1 MLLQSFI
8 EVLRAYAGLVLPLI
22 FFGFFAVVG
31 LALLFNR
38 RPEVRRTFAVG
49 FVVVFLL
56 CQVSLVPLTVPPLTT
71 YHKFSNTWDQERVE
85 YEFRVVDENGQEIP
99 FDSKSTLAF
108 EGIRMS
114 RLHHQMLTEY
124 SEAENQE
131 VARFLLQSSREY
143 RGELEAGGGR
153 NALVWS
159 DGGVKLRHAVN
170 FPAHG
175 HVGTW
180 TPAELRQYGEF
191 VGLRLYRVEIET
203 SADGSEV
210 VSKSETVVF
219 EYYDRDEGR
228 SAAELEARD
237 VR

>member
-1 MLLQSFI
+1 MLLQLI
-8 EVLRAYAGLVLPLI
+8 DVLRAYAGLVLPLL
-22 FFGFFAVVG
+22 FFGFFAIAG

-71 YHKFSNTWDQERVE
+71 YHKFSNTWDEERVQHE
-85 YEFRVVDENGQEIP
+85 VRVVDENGRELSL
-99 FDSKSTLAF
+99 DSKSTLAF
-108 EGIRMS
+108 EGIRMA
-114 RLHHQMLTEY
+114 RLSHQMLNEY

-131 VARFLLQSSREY
+131 VARFLLQNAREY
-143 RGELEAGGGR
+143 RSELEAGGGR
-153 NALVWS
+153 NALVWT
-159 DGGVKLRHAVN
+159 DGGVKLRHAIN

-175 HVGTW
+175 HTGTW
-180 TPAELRQYGEF
+180 TPAEVREYGEF
-191 VGLRLYRVEIET
+191 VGLRLYRVEIVS

-210 VSKSETVVF
+210 VSQSEAVVF
-219 EYYDRDEGR
+219 EYYDYHEGD
-228 SAAELEARD
+228 SAAELEERD

>member
-1 MLLQSFI
+1 MLLQSLI
-8 EVLRAYAGLVLPLI
+8 EVLRAYAGLVLPLV
-22 FFGFFAVVG
+22 FFGFFAVAG

-38 RPEVRRTFAVG
+38 HPEVRRTFAVG

-85 YEFRVVDENGQEIP
+85 YEFRVVDENGQELR
-99 FDSKSTLAF
+99 FDAKSTLEF

-124 SEAENQE
+124 SEEENRV
-131 VARFLLQSSREY
+131 VARFLLQSAREY

-153 NALVWS
+153 NSLVWS
-159 DGGVKLRHAVN
+159 DGGVKLRHATN

-175 HVGTW
+175 HVTTW
-180 TPAELRQYGEF
+180 TPAELSQYGEF
-191 VGLRLYRVEIET
+191 VGLRLYRVEIES

-210 VSKSETVVF
+210 VSQSEAVVF
-219 EYYDRDEGR
+219 EYYDEGEPGA
-228 SAAELEARD
+228 AAELEARD